1 MTSGAFLLWIG
12 SFLNSTFSD
21 VRCSRHLKMLT
32 ANRKQIGE
40 EKKEKCPSLQNMAL
54 CLTGPLSGKWH
65 RFASSFSAVL
75 ADVISMSVTLLVLT
89 CCHALKGSCSPSVA
103 RSALSEPFSCECG
116 VTWKVEDWLVLFFSS
131 QVEFSSPIEADLC
144 FVFSLVFLLAKVN
157 FMPPPLLFL
166 NEKLQLTTHW
176 NGATC
181 QRGCTSTLCSIF
193 FFLPTQR
200 NIMCFCVSFS
210 ERPFSDFIPKFSS
223 NCCGN
228 IQCCFF
234 FFFCIVE
241 VLFFN
246 CIFETLFACTFCK
259 ACLKSLFCYVAIT
272 QTLNMNSD
280 NCVCVWII
288 SVYLNT
294 SIRE

>member
-1 MTSGAFLLWIG
+1 MRCKAHARLQLPDQHIPSLFPANVALPGKLKIDWYY
-12 SFLNSTFSD
+12 FSQA
-21 VRCSRHLKMLT
+21 RWNFPHPS
-32 ANRKQIGE
+32 KQI
-40 EKKEKCPSLQNMAL
+40 C
-54 CLTGPLSGKWH
+54 
-65 RFASSFSAVL
+65 
-75 ADVISMSVTLLVLT
+75 
-89 CCHALKGSCSPSVA
+89 
-103 RSALSEPFSCECG
+103 
-116 VTWKVEDWLVLFFSS
+116 VLFF
-131 QVEFSSPIEADLC
+131 
-144 FVFSLVFLLAKVN
+144 LL
-157 FMPPPLLFL
+157 FFCWLRSISCPPPLLFL

>member
-1 MTSGAFLLWIG
+1 MTPVRLLLLSGTCRCDFHVSHSFSSYLLSCAERLMLAFSCQISTFRAFFLLMWRYLE
-12 SFLNSTFSD
+12 SW
-21 VRCSRHLKMLT
+21 R
-32 ANRKQIGE
+32 
-40 EKKEKCPSLQNMAL
+40 
-54 CLTGPLSGKWH
+54 LTGIIFFKPGGIFLC
-65 RFASSFSAVL
+65 SF
-75 ADVISMSVTLLVLT
+75 T
-89 CCHALKGSCSPSVA
+89 
-103 RSALSEPFSCECG
+103 
-116 VTWKVEDWLVLFFSS
+116 
-131 QVEFSSPIEADLC
+131 Q
-144 FVFSLVFLLAKVN
+144 FSLVFLLAKVN
-157 FMPPPLLFL
+157 FMPPPPLLFL

-200 NIMCFCVSFS
+200 NIMCFCVVSFS

-280 NCVCVWII
+280 NCVWII